1 MAQNASKFVYE
12 IQAQYTGEDSL
23 KKLQDDLDQIGK
35 IELGDKLYADMEKA
49 AGAMKDAEAEAA
61 RLKEALAK
69 SFDPKI
75 AGQLDRQ
82 NMRMPGLEKTL
93 DAQKAKLESLA
104 QQLEKARKAK
114 EAFEKAQAGG
124 EMGARA
130 TQHLAKL
137 ESKLLDTERAWQKQA
152 DKVQATTE
160 RMEQARARIE
170 RLNQALA
177 KSRDPQLQKQYDEQ
191 NRAVEENRKKLETL
205 TGKYNE
211 ARKAMAEFGA
221 TAQNSAAKLK
231 ALNESTQRAGNL
243 AAARNVLGLP
253 DRRAIESEIAGVR
266 RAYETLR
273 QSGTMTGRDLAQ
285 AHLNMLQRTAEL
297 ERRTTSWTGA
307 LSAAR
312 GQLVALGAAFAGIG
326 KGMSLSIA
334 FETEMAGVRKT
345 VGGTKE
351 EIRAL
356 GNELRKMSLTRPFSP
371 GELAQI
377 AALGG
382 QLGIAKDQITEF
394 TDLASTMGVAFDM
407 SAEEAGNAI
416 GKMTNV
422 FQISMEEA
430 RSLGDAINQLGNN
443 TAARER
449 DIVSAMLRIGGTSR
463 QFGIA
468 NKNAAALTATMLSL
482 GRAPEVAATAINA
495 LLNRLQIA
503 NTKPQIAKA
512 LESIGISAQDM
523 AKKIQSD
530 PQKALDEL
538 LETLSKIEGVE
549 RAEVLTNL
557 FGQGFQD
564 DIGVL
569 VGSLDTYK
577 KALKLVGDET
587 KYVGAMQEEAR
598 NQSDTTANKLRM
610 MAEAL
615 NDIWRTVG
623 DGFKEYLAPF
633 AEQVTKYV
641 LTPFANFIRDSPKL
655 SAAAVGI
662 TTIAVAL
669 KPLKMLFST
678 VNFAVKILGEN
689 LAKLGSSTGLR
700 GMALWNTAMK
710 DLNLAALGLK
720 GTIATVARA
729 LGGLFTAASV
739 GWEIGGILNQFDVVR
754 QAGVALASGL
764 EKAFL
769 RVKLAYAFWTGGD
782 VAAIERQ
789 LAEVDRIYGE
799 MFADIARGTDEYKQK
814 QKQAQQEIA
823 KGHKEVTAG
832 AKKGNAEQA
841 AAAKEAAQ
849 EAAKAY
855 KKYADE
861 VKRINEDISGRRKS
875 LKAELQDMA
884 AGYIKND
891 ARAWLYQRQRA
902 KEYEEAAKAAAKEAR
917 AALAA
922 GDTVTA
928 DAKWKEAAQYAD
940 DAKEAYKG
948 LNHEVK
954 VNGKVV
960 IDEYT
965 ALRGAM
971 NGVKRAGQLGID
983 ILKEQKQASEDA
995 MSALEKQHGL
1005 KDLTADMETA
1015 ERKWIESWRKMGD
1028 AAKEQV
1034 EQVYKVWKNAAGFWT
1049 NTEDEFSAGWS
1060 KGVDEFTAN
1069 WNDGWAKFERQAKD
1083 AAAQAKRAIDDAAKD
1098 RTTTIRIR
1106 TLETKRWGGMVG
1118 EALKFSRGGRL
1129 PGFGGGDKVS
1139 ALLERGEFVIRKEAV
1154 RRFGA
1159 GFFHALNSLKLPPL
1173 PDFSAFMPALAAT
1186 GGAGGSAPGMV
1197 LELKLPGGD
1206 TVAATVSGPDAER
1219 LIRFN
1224 RRVSNLRYRK

>member
-12 IQAQYTGEDSL
+12 IQAQYTGDDSL
-23 KKLQDDLDQIGK
+23 KKLQNDLDQIGK
-35 IELGDKLYADMEKA
+35 IELGDKLYADMQKA
-49 AGAMKDAEAEAA
+49 AEAMKQAEDEAA
-61 RLKEALAK
+61 RLKEALA
-69 SFDPKI
+69 
-75 AGQLDRQ
+75 
-82 NMRMPGLEKTL
+82 
-93 DAQKAKLESLA
+93 
-104 QQLEKARKAK
+104 
-114 EAFEKAQAGG
+114 GG
-124 EMGARA
+124 G
-130 TQHLAKL
+130 K
-137 ESKLLDTERAWQKQA
+137 
-152 DKVQATTE
+152 
-160 RMEQARARIE
+160 
-170 RLNQALA
+170 N
-177 KSRDPQLQKQYDEQ
+177 DPQLKKQYEEQ
-191 NRAVEENRKKLETL
+191 NRLIAENRKKLTTL
-205 TGKYNE
+205 AGKYDE

-273 QSGTMTGRDLAQ
+273 QSGTLTGRDLAQ

-351 EIRAL
+351 EIREL

-610 MAEAL
+610 MANAL
-615 NDIWRTVG
+615 NDIWTTVG
-623 DGFKEYLAPF
+623 DGFKQALAPVAEAVTEYL
-633 AEQVTKYV
+633 

-700 GMALWNTAMK
+700 GMALWNTAIK
-710 DLNLAALGLK
+710 DLNLSALGFK
-720 GTIATVARA
+720 GTLATLARA
-729 LGGLFTAASV
+729 IGGVATAFTV

-764 EKAFL
+764 EKGWL
-769 RVKLAYAFWTGGD
+769 RVKLAWASVFGTD
-782 VAAIERQ
+782 ADTAAIKRQ
-789 LAEVDRIYGE
+789 LEEVDRIYGE

-814 QKQAQQEIA
+814 QKQAQKEVAQ
-823 KGHKEVTAG
+823 GHKEVTAS
-832 AKKGNAEQA
+832 AKQSNAEQVA
-841 AAAKEAAQ
+841 DAKVTAKDLSKAYKSYFEEVRRLQEQISGRQKSLQAELRDMARGGMNDADAWVDQRNAAQ
-849 EAAKAY
+849 EYMRAAKQA
-855 KKYADE
+855 ADE
-861 VKRINEDISGRRKS
+861 ARR
-875 LKAELQDMA
+875 AQT
-884 AGYIKND
+884 
-891 ARAWLYQRQRA
+891 
-902 KEYEEAAKAAAKEAR
+902 
-917 AALAA
+917 A
-922 GDTVTA
+922 GDSITA
-928 DAKWKEAAQYAD
+928 AAKWKEAVAYAD
-940 DAKEAYKG
+940 DAKNAYKA

-954 VNGKVV
+954 IGDQVV
-960 IDEYT
+960 ISSQT
-965 ALRGAM
+965 ALKGAM
-971 NGVKRAGQLGID
+971 RGVKEAGELAID
-983 ILKEQKQASEDA
+983 FLKEQ
-995 MSALEKQHGL
+995 EK
-1005 KDLTADMETA
+1005 AA
-1015 ERKWIESWRKMGD
+1015 AD
-1028 AAKEQV
+1028 AAKEMEKHTDLKTLTSEMDIAEKKWV
-1034 EQVYKVWKNAAGFWT
+1034 ESWKKMRGEVEETAKATQEIWKNAAGFWT
-1049 NTEDEFSAGWS
+1049 NTNDAFSAGWS

-1083 AAAQAKRAIDDAAKD
+1083 AAAQAKRAIDDATKD
-1098 RTTTIRIR
+1098 RTTTVRIR
-1106 TLETKRWGGMVG
+1106 TLETRRWGGMVG

-1173 PDFSAFMPALAAT
+1173 PDFSAFTPALAAT
-1186 GGAGGSAPGMV
+1186 GGTGGSAPGMV

-1224 RRVSNLRYRK
+1224 RRVSNLRFKR